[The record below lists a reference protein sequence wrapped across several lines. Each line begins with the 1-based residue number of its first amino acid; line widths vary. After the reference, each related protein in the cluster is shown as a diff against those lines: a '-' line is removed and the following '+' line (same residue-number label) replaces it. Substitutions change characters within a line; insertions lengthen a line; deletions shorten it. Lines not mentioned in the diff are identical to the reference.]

1 MRNTPLRVLV
11 GIVAGFLLL
20 GPARSADRSE
30 VTAKTPVAVAV
41 FDFELYD
48 TSLEGDVRGENPA
61 ETKRLA
67 MVSDLLRSLMTES
80 GRYRVVDHKPA
91 AGDIEDAGSFR
102 GCNGCD
108 AEIAVKLGA
117 ALSVTGV
124 VQKVS
129 NLILNINIYVRDAR
143 SGELTRAMSADIRG
157 NTDRSWERGVRWLVK
172 NRLLKK

>member
-1 MRNTPLRVLV
+1 M
-11 GIVAGFLLL
+11 AGLFWFEPTLNAERL
-20 GPARSADRSE
+20 AAAE
-30 VTAKTPVAVAV
+30 ETKVAV

-61 ETKRLA
+61 ETRRIA
-67 MVSDLLRSLMTES
+67 MVSGLLRSLMAES
-80 GRYRVVDHKPA
+80 GRYSLVDLKPGA
-91 AGDIEDAGSFR
+91 ADIEAAGSFR

-129 NLILNINIYVRDAR
+129 NLILNINIYVRDAA
-143 SGELTRAMSADIRG
+143 SGEIKGVMSADIRG
-157 NTDRSWERGVRWLVK
+157 NTDKSWERGVRWLVK
-172 NRLLKK
+172 NRLLRK